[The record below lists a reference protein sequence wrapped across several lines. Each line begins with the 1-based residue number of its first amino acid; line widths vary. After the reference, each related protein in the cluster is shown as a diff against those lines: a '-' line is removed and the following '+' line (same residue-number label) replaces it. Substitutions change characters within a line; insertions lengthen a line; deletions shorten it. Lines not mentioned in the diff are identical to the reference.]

1 MRHGMANRKL
11 GRTSSH
17 RKAMF
22 RNQLASLIESERII
36 TTLPKA
42 KELRP
47 IAEKLITLAK
57 NDIVHNRR
65 HAARQVPDDSLI
77 AKLFDTLG
85 PRFSTRPGG
94 YTRIMKLGARPG
106 RRKPRLACAGTPAP
120 EGRAP
125 LHKTAVSFALMKRS
139 LALLFTL
146 FAFANVGAAAFSGTA
161 TAEAAVATNDE
172 AAKLHAL
179 FDRTWEA
186 QLREDPLYAT
196 SVGRHDYDNLLP
208 SVTPADLEG
217 SYERT

>member
-17 RKAMF
+17 RNAMF

-57 NDIVHNRR
+57 IDSVHNRR
-65 HAARQVPDDSLI
+65 QAARQVQDDSLI

-94 YTRIMKLGARPG
+94 YTRIMKLGARRGDAAEMAILELVERSPEEKTEKEAPAKSEK
-106 RRKPRLACAGTPAP
+106 KPKKAASKKEEPAEGEEP
-120 EGRAP
+120 EADEKP
-125 LHKTAVSFALMKRS
+125 KKPAKK
-139 LALLFTL
+139 
-146 FAFANVGAAAFSGTA
+146 AAAPKK
-161 TAEAAVATNDE
+161 AEKKE
-172 AAKLHAL
+172 APAKKA
-179 FDRTWEA
+179 
-186 QLREDPLYAT
+186 
-196 SVGRHDYDNLLP
+196 
-208 SVTPADLEG
+208 PAKKAPAKKKEK
-217 SYERT
+217 